1 MTAPSD
7 GMVTPATRPSRPE
20 KRDAKK
26 IREQVEIIVIYDI
39 FSKSIAES
47 PFRAEKSEWMQATR
61 IFHEISPA
69 DDNLDA
75 IFGLLLP
82 EASYC

>member
-20 KRDAKK
+20 KRDDKK

-47 PFRAEKSEWMQATR
+47 PSRAEKIERSLGEDGPVEAVGAEDDQKLGWN
-61 IFHEISPA
+61 SPA
-69 DDNLDA
+69 
-75 IFGLLLP
+75 
-82 EASYC
+82 YT